1 MRKAALGEEEGLIL
15 KWVAEH
21 DPSSV
26 GEVARALGESRGL
39 ARTTVLTVMERL
51 RGKGFLER
59 EKVGGVFRYSP
70 SEPHT
75 AQMRGLVSRFVERSL
90 GGSLDPFVAY
100 LSEEATL
107 SEEQIASLGRLV
119 RDLEARSE
127 SAPRGRD
134 SASNSGE
141 NIEEGA

>member
-21 DPSSV
+21 APASV

-51 RGKGFLER
+51 RGKGFLVR
-59 EKVGGVFRYSP
+59 EKAGGVFRYAP
-70 SEPHT
+70 SEPHH
-75 AQMRGLVSRFVERSL
+75 AQMRGQVSRFVERSL

-100 LSEEATL
+100 LSEEAEL
-107 SEEQIASLGRLV
+107 SQEQIASLRQMV

-127 SAPRGRD
+127 RAESGASSGGEEVAP
-134 SASNSGE
+134 
-141 NIEEGA
+141 

>member
-21 DPSSV
+21 APASV

-59 EKVGGVFRYSP
+59 AKVEGVFRYSP
-70 SEPHT
+70 SEPHPT
-75 AQMRGLVSRFVERSL
+75 QMRGLVSRFVERSL

-100 LSEEATL
+100 LAEEASL
-107 SEEQIASLGRLV
+107 SQAQVESLRRLV
-119 RDLEARSE
+119 HDLEARSKP
-127 SAPRGRD
+127 A
-134 SASNSGE
+134 SGE
-141 NIEEGA
+141 DSGQNNSEEDA